1 LKQVWAASGMDMS
14 ENKVIFKWAS
24 DEITN
29 NASTYWPK
37 MLDIARRFNI
47 TRIKKCCQIMG
58 RLEGNLSAAQILY
71 PLMQCTDVFFLKAD
85 VCQLGVDQRKVN
97 MLAREYCDAA
107 KIKFKPV
114 ILSHHMLFGL
124 KAGQE
129 KMSKSDPDSA
139 VFMEDSVE
147 DVTRK
152 IMAAYCPSKPE
163 AAASSATAATSD
175 DAGKESM
182 HLIEDDLKNPCLD
195 YIQNIV
201 FGPPNATFP
210 CNGKT
215 YDNFISVRE
224 DFVSGTIPE
233 QQLKTSLI
241 DALNALLEPVRS
253 HFTNDAVAKGLL
265 AKVQQYKKEKVPL
278 NRQFRRMDASEA
290 NVPAG
295 AHVVFAPPPTA
306 NPSLQSAVD
315 IITQL
320 TSCNAPAKVLFLS
333 DWNARVLSSCDA
345 DEKAINAYFT
355 VLMKSLKT
363 IAPSVMESVLVV
375 KQSELILSDPSN
387 YWISVI
393 NVGRTFN
400 LNVLQEGFEDSDAV
414 GNVIS
419 RMMTLADLS
428 SLNAK
433 SVSYVD
439 TDKNSAIMSKVI
451 SEYFTNIPIDSPS
464 IVPITAPSIF
474 LQEGGIATTDN
485 SEYFLLDDP
494 KVHGKLK
501 LKKAFCEP
509 GNVDFCPPISMA
521 GVFAITINKGKLEI
535 QRSEENGGD
544 VAYDKVDAIK
554 ADFKSGALHPGDLKA
569 AVTKIV
575 VDLFT
580 KLSTATKAD
589 KEWGN
594 ASKALKAYIKK
605 MSKQKKK
612 Y

>member
-1 LKQVWAASGMDMS
+1 MDMS